1 MFAWFGAR
9 RPSLAACQKYEPWLI
24 ETSSSVVLFRGP
36 QVSMWE
42 SKCMTLTGP
51 YTLLTAR
58 RRGSVIV

>member
-42 SKCMTLTGP
+42 SK
-51 YTLLTAR
+51 
-58 RRGSVIV
+58 